1 MEVGRLNFAPITYR
15 TVGFDQ
21 VLNEIDSLFKNPS
34 ADKYPPHNIIR
45 LNENQYI
52 VELAIAGFKKEDVEI
67 TVEKS
72 VLVIK
77 GFVPVT
83 TDSTVEYIYKGIG
96 TRAFTKTIKL
106 ADTVVVRGAE
116 FKDGILKIG
125 LENVVP
131 EEQKPRKVEIVE
143 KLSFS
148 QPELL
153 KG

>member
-15 TVGFDQ
+15 TVGFDH

-116 FKDGILKIG
+116 FKDGILRVG